1 MKKRKHRYFF
11 YKRLL
16 LYYIALGKS
25 QKDLKGKYRE
35 FIRKRLL
42 TDCGEMD
49 RVYACRAANP
59 KEKKKMEIF
68 LKSPKLYLAVIMVNE
83 RFLIPV
89 KQRLRRH

>member
-1 MKKRKHRYFF
+1 MKE
-11 YKRLL
+11 
-16 LYYIALGKS
+16 
-25 QKDLKGKYRE
+25 KYRRVSTGE
-35 FIRKRLL
+35 LL
-42 TDCGEMD
+42 TDRGEMD

-68 LKSPKLYLAVIMVNE
+68 LKSPKLYLAVIRVNE

>member
-1 MKKRKHRYFF
+1 M
-11 YKRLL
+11 
-16 LYYIALGKS
+16 G
-25 QKDLKGKYRE
+25 GGGVGVE
-35 FIRKRLL
+35 W
-42 TDCGEMD
+42 GVEEGW
-49 RVYACRAANP
+49 ACRAANQ

>member
-1 MKKRKHRYFF
+1 M
-11 YKRLL
+11 
-16 LYYIALGKS
+16 
-25 QKDLKGKYRE
+25 KGKYRE